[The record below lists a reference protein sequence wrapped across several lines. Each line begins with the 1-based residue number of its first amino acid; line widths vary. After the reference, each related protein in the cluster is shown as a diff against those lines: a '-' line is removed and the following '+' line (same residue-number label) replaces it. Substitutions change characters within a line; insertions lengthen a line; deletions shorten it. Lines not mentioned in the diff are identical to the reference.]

1 MTELLV
7 EQNCVPCRGGIPP
20 LSVDAARRFL
30 EQAPAWTLPDDAR
43 NIERTFWFA
52 NFRRS
57 LDFAR
62 ETGELAESEQHHPDI
77 AFGWGYVT
85 VSLRTK
91 KIKGLHQNDFIMA
104 AKIDR
109 LAREHG
115 ALEQRPQP
123 RRSAETTVT
132 SET

>member
-1 MTELLV
+1 MDEVRLY
-7 EQNCVPCRGGIPP
+7 
-20 LSVDAARRFL
+20 L
-30 EQAPAWTLPDDAR
+30 EQASRWTLAGQDQR
-43 NIERTFWFA
+43 IERTFWFA